1 MDSLINI
8 GIYITYVLLFVA
20 VAGAIVFPVIQT
32 FGDLKKAKGS
42 LIGIGAALVLFLV
55 SYAISSPETGA
66 FYDKFNISPN
76 FSKVI
81 GGGLVATYIITIA
94 VLLSIVYSQVSKWIK

>member
-8 GIYITYVLLFVA
+8 GIYITYVLLIA
-20 VAGAIVFPVIQT
+20 AIAGAILFPVIQT

-42 LIGIGAALVLFLV
+42 LIGIGAAVALFLI

-66 FYDKFNISPN
+66 FYDKFNISPA

-81 GGGLVATYIITIA
+81 GAGLIATYIITIA
-94 VLLSIVYSQVSKWIK
+94 VLLSILYSQVAKWIK